1 MESNNFKIVSNIE
14 IQFNNKE
21 LRDISYN
28 SFIPEISQ
36 IPRKRTSL
44 IVEKV
49 KKSLIF
55 KLKASDFTA
64 FRAAISDIVN
74 FGKIIEKNLNLI
86 K

>member
-1 MESNNFKIVSNIE
+1 MESNNFKIVSKIE
-14 IQFNNKE
+14 IQFNNEE
-21 LRDISYN
+21 LRNISYN

-36 IPRKRTSL
+36 VPRKRTSL
-44 IVEKV
+44 IVEKD

-55 KLKASDFTA
+55 RLKALDFTA
-64 FRAAISDIVN
+64 LRAAISDIVN